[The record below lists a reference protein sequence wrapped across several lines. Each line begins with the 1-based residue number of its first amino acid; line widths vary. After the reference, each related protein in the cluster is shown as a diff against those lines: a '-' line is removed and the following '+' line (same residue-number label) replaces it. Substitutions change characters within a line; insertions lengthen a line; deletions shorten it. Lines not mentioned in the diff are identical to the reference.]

1 MSQSNDVEEVAILI
15 GTLKIIHLKLE
26 SILQLFILL
35 WPLCR
40 PLKIDVVCKVSLLY
54 RHKSC
59 IPTAQGVTTKNIAVS
74 LYKASF
80 SGIEPECAMLKI
92 EEHTECKCGCAITA
106 ASCNSMQFYEE
117 SKCAC
122 TCLDQEARAACY
134 RRPGWYWSEETCQ
147 CLCRPKEDWDQC
159 ATGYQF
165 DPLVTCSCVSM
176 SERAGLVLI
185 IMVILLIISLITTIT
200 SLIVCHRKKVGLFKG
215 QRRDKVMEQIRR
227 KSSAMEQNKQT
238 PLITWTRI
246 LCCSLRPVLEMPY
259 MICPKSA

>member
-1 MSQSNDVEEVAILI
+1 M
-15 GTLKIIHLKLE
+15 
-26 SILQLFILL
+26 
-35 WPLCR
+35 CR

-238 PLITWTRI
+238 PLIT
-246 LCCSLRPVLEMPY
+246 
-259 MICPKSA
+259 